1 MLPFTVSVRLNA
13 PIYEQVIFS
22 VKKAVLSGQLKEG
35 APFPSVRQLSLELRI
50 NPNTAHKVVAA
61 LTAEGFLNVKPGIG
75 TVVALPEAANHKEQ
89 QQLLQEDLEQL
100 VVKAKHLGVSE
111 EVLLQTLKKHWNKI
125 GDLP

>member
-1 MLPFTVSVRLNA
+1 MLPFTVNVRLNA
-13 PIYEQVIFS
+13 PVYEQIIFS
-22 VKKAVLSGQLKEG
+22 VKKAVLSGQLKVG
-35 APFPSVRQLSLELRI
+35 DQFPSVRQLSLELRI
-50 NPNTAHKVVAA
+50 NPNTAHKVVAV

-75 TVVALPEAANHKEQ
+75 TIVSLPETANRKEQ

-111 EVLLQTLKKHWNKI
+111 EFLLQTLKKQWNKI

>member
-75 TVVALPEAANHKEQ
+75 TVVALPEAANRKEQ

-111 EVLLQTLKKHWNKI
+111 EVLLQTLKQHWNKI